1 MTDKERDVM
10 YCPNCG
16 HDGAFDGRGEF
27 KDIFSEYENVD
38 GQTCVKVQHIQ
49 TWYKYGCGEC
59 SEEFAR
65 MIDEE
70 ILKG

>member
-1 MTDKERDVM
+1 MTDEERDVM

-16 HDGAFDGRGEF
+16 HDGAFDGRGSF
-27 KDIFSEYENVD
+27 PHHYSEYGMGETQD
-38 GQTCVKVQHIQ
+38 IVKLQHNQ

-59 SEEFAR
+59 GEEFAR

-70 ILKG
+70 VLKG